1 MRTIRLLTYL
11 LALVSI
17 SLTCNARPATC
28 YLVINGDTL
37 EYSVMPVPNYKP
49 SINIPQKSN
58 AKYLNGIV
66 MASPSEI
73 ASADVTFTDWVETP
87 AYVIVLLS
95 VGYKD
100 RSHDSENY
108 VITYKHERGIID
120 GAMVY
125 RYNDMRY
132 ALAEYKF
139 PDMEKFHF
147 RPDTKNTGVTLD
159 ERSFVSIQSFSTSM
173 RQGEKIEWREHGKLT
188 MEYAINT
195 KGMITRMGVRKL
207 SKQSSSKDK
216 DETTGKWKITEH
228 NEFKTLGEGL
238 KLVEAYSLPASSHD
252 IFAKLDEALVEV
264 RALKDDNEIMSNE
277 ENAKMVE
284 RLNISADE
292 WVKNI
297 VYRNPSIAL
306 EWMSKNYNSQMLQSF
321 RECLKNDAELVAC
334 VKSEIKKLKLKK
346 QRQWWNAQFNAWN
359 L

>member
-1 MRTIRLLTYL
+1 
-11 LALVSI
+11 
-17 SLTCNARPATC
+17 
-28 YLVINGDTL
+28 
-37 EYSVMPVPNYKP
+37 
-49 SINIPQKSN
+49 
-58 AKYLNGIV
+58 
-66 MASPSEI
+66 
-73 ASADVTFTDWVETP
+73 
-87 AYVIVLLS
+87 
-95 VGYKD
+95 
-100 RSHDSENY
+100 
-108 VITYKHERGIID
+108 
-120 GAMVY
+120 
-125 RYNDMRY
+125 
-132 ALAEYKF
+132 
-139 PDMEKFHF
+139 
-147 RPDTKNTGVTLD
+147 
-159 ERSFVSIQSFSTSM
+159 
-173 RQGEKIEWREHGKLT
+173 
-188 MEYAINT
+188 
-195 KGMITRMGVRKL
+195 MGVRKL
-207 SKQSSSKDK
+207 SKQSCSKDK

-264 RALKDDNEIMSNE
+264 KALKDDNEIMSNE

-297 VYRNPSIAL
+297 VYRNPSSAL